1 MYSIITPYL
10 VPNNLNKV
18 KNIGDAFIYDAC
30 EKLIKTKAAFYFSQW
45 EELTEDKI
53 EKINSTKF
61 LIIAGANI
69 LKDNM
74 KICKNFSEKTLVLIK
89 VPIILAGI
97 GHYGIKKAVTKLSNE
112 SQSLLFKLLERFEFI
127 SVRCN
132 ESKRFII
139 DSNQSFQKKIIM
151 TGCPGSFSVDG
162 INNKFNQS
170 LNENC
175 KLVST
180 ITERGYLN
188 LQLKGLGLIKKIYPN
203 KYLTVSIHQN
213 YNSTELLDFFKKNE
227 IKVFVSNNYNDY
239 IRFYSECDLHIGN
252 RIHAHLKFLS
262 MGIKSYLLPFDL
274 RQVFFSE
281 CYKFPLITKI
291 PCNEID
297 NYDFEIYT
305 KHIKTISKNMDFFI
319 KKIHNIL

>member
-10 VPNNLNKV
+10 VPTNLNKI

-30 EKLIKTKAAFYFSQW
+30 EKLIKKKAAFYFSQW
-45 EELTEDKI
+45 EDITDDKI
-53 EKINSTKF
+53 EKINNTKF

-74 KICKNFSEKTLVLIK
+74 QICKNFSEKTLTQIK

-132 ESKRFII
+132 ESKRYITN
-139 DSNQSFQKKIIM
+139 SNINFEKNIIM
-151 TGCPGSFSVDG
+151 TGCPASFSLDG
-162 INNKFNQS
+162 VNKKFKQVFNAD
-170 LNENC
+170 C

-180 ITERGYLN
+180 ITERGNLN
-188 LQLKGLGLIKKIYPN
+188 LQLKGLELIKKIYPT
-203 KYLTVSIHQN
+203 KQFIVSIHQN
-213 YNSTELLDFFKKNE
+213 YNSRELFNYFEKKE
-227 IKVFVSNNYNDY
+227 MQVFVSNNYNDY
-239 IRFYSECDLHIGN
+239 IKFYSECDFHIGN
-252 RIHAHLKFLS
+252 RLHAHLKFLS

-297 NYDFEIYT
+297 NYDFKIFT
-305 KHIKTISKNMDFFI
+305 KNIKSIFKNMDFFI
-319 KKIHNIL
+319 NKIHNIL